1 MASCPPNLF
10 FPISFRNTTLNF
22 SRTYDFPEKGMF
34 PNLPAVLMKSAFVT
48 EAMYNFWELF

>member
-1 MASCPPNLF
+1 MASGPPHLF

-34 PNLPAVLMKSAFVT
+34 PNLPAVMMKSAFVI
-48 EAMYNFWELF
+48 EAMSNFWELF